1 MKIQSTSKKQAS
13 LMKAATIEPKREIE
27 EDILSQMGEEDTAN
41 LEWLHENTDGQQLP
55 PLKKMA
61 N

>member
-1 MKIQSTSKKQAS
+1 
-13 LMKAATIEPKREIE
+13 MKAASIEPKREIE
-27 EDILSQMGEEDTAN
+27 EDILSQMGEEDAAN
-41 LEWLHENTDGQQLP
+41 LEWLHENKDGRQLP